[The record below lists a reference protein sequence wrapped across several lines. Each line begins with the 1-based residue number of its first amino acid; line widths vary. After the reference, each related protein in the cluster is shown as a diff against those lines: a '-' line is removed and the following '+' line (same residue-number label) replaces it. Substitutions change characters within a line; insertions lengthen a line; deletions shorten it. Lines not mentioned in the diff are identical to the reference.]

1 MGVPGDV
8 LTSLRQSGA
17 RLTAPR
23 RAVARVLG
31 EARGWLSAE
40 AITARARRFYPSVGL
55 VTVYRTL
62 ELLEG
67 LGAVRRVHGP
77 TGCHGYALASID
89 DGHYIVCRAC
99 REVVEFDGCD
109 VDRLVRRVAR
119 RTGFQVEAHLLE
131 LVGLCPACDR
141 RTSDGVRRSLSGSK
155 R

>member
-1 MGVPGDV
+1 MSADV
-8 LTSLRQSGA
+8 LSSLRQCGA

-40 AITARARRFYPSVGL
+40 AIARRARRFCPSVGL

-89 DGHYIVCRAC
+89 DGHYIVCRDC
-99 REVVEFDGCD
+99 RQVVEFEGCD
-109 VDRLVRRVAR
+109 VDGLVRRVAR
-119 RTGFQVEAHLLE
+119 RTGFQVEAHMLE
-131 LVGLCPACDR
+131 LVGLCPTCGR
-141 RTSDGVRRSLSGSK
+141 RASETLRRISSRSK